1 MDPAVLLVAGWATA
15 VFGTVRMR
23 REPRRLSTG
32 LLLLVALSL
41 VLVGA
46 ATAVARVA
54 APDVLDTISLAVRGL
69 FLLAVLATGF
79 GLLGNG
85 IAVMLREGV
94 RPITLTPVLAG
105 VGLLILPVAVASALR
120 SGPEVPPWLLLLAT
134 ATTLAGGYLLAHLLA
149 FAGHAVVYDRL
160 PDEIGADAI
169 VVLGCGL
176 NRNRVTPLLASRL
189 QRALRVYRAETAAG
203 RGPLLV
209 TSGGKGSD
217 EALSEADA
225 MATYLIR
232 AGVSDESIVRER
244 ESRNT
249 EENLRNSLALLRD
262 GGMDLGNARITVVT
276 SNFHALRAAALTRR
290 LGVQAQVA
298 GARTALYFIPAAFLR
313 EFAAVLTTHYRRL
326 HAGVAAL
333 AVTAVS
339 GAAAHAYLLT

>member
-1 MDPAVLLVAGWATA
+1 MDPVVLLVAGWATA
-15 VFGTVRMR
+15 VFGAVRMR

-32 LLLLVALSL
+32 FLLLVALSL

-46 ATAVARVA
+46 ATAAARVA
-54 APDVLDTISLAVRGL
+54 APAVLDTASLVVAGL
-69 FLLAVLATGF
+69 FLLAVLATGL

-85 IAVMLREGV
+85 IAVMLHEGV

-105 VGLLILPVAVASALR
+105 IGLLVLPVAAALALR
-120 SGPEVPPWLLLLAT
+120 RGPEVPPWLLIVAT
-134 ATTLAGGYLLAHLLA
+134 ATTLAGVYLLAHLLA
-149 FAGHAVVYDRL
+149 FAGHAVVYDQL
-160 PDEIGADAI
+160 PDDTGPDAI

-176 NRNRVTPLLASRL
+176 NRNKVTPLLASRL

-262 GGMDLGNARITVVT
+262 AGIDVDTARITVVT
-276 SNFHALRAAALTRR
+276 SNFHVLRAAALTRR
-290 LGVQAQVA
+290 LGVRAHVA

-313 EFAAVLTTHYRRL
+313 EFAAVLTTHYRRA
-326 HAGVAAL
+326 HVAVA
-333 AVTAVS
+333 T
-339 GAAAHAYLLT
+339 AAAIAIPAAAAQAYLIT